1 LIKPQLYI
9 KLQRDLFIYSRTIQK
24 RTQQLKQKHSFTV
37 ELDMI
42 EENKQL
48 ARIYSNQPLIPKEL
62 KFHQVIVLPEKNE
75 KQIELVNVR

>member
-1 LIKPQLYI
+1 
-9 KLQRDLFIYSRTIQK
+9 
-24 RTQQLKQKHSFTV
+24 
-37 ELDMI
+37 MI